1 MKHLSNDLTLLMAIS
16 PPNSNVCQQVKSPVQ
31 LFCRIFIKINF
42 QMSGNQTRLPIF
54 ELDGDPAAE
63 GSFDLE
69 VSEPSLCGGEEVSI
83 LAINVFFSFKF

>member
-1 MKHLSNDLTLLMAIS
+1 
-16 PPNSNVCQQVKSPVQ
+16 
-31 LFCRIFIKINF
+31 
-42 QMSGNQTRLPIF
+42 MSGNQTRLPIF